1 MQAVGE
7 EKTIS
12 SDEVPS
18 IQLGCD
24 RTEYWQSSNRHM
36 PFPLSVPVFP
46 FIRQEV
52 KERFLGLPRPS
63 IPHRG
68 HQWTTWQLGSAASE
82 RWTGSGGGKVR
93 ASTKT
98 RGEGRG
104 WGMGTQ
110 CVFAVVT
117 PLSAAASAWV
127 LCTFAVSRS
136 RLLAA
141 SVFRKRSPVRIPMA
155 AICSCIWKCTKN
167 VYSTQDSLCSSI
179 PLHFKGQNLTELET
193 KQM

>member
-1 MQAVGE
+1 MPSFLSASLALGHRVENNPKNNQVLTMQAVGE

-68 HQWTTWQLGSAASE
+68 HQWTT
-82 RWTGSGGGKVR
+82 
-93 ASTKT
+93 
-98 RGEGRG
+98 
-104 WGMGTQ
+104 
-110 CVFAVVT
+110 
-117 PLSAAASAWV
+117 
-127 LCTFAVSRS
+127 
-136 RLLAA
+136 
-141 SVFRKRSPVRIPMA
+141 
-155 AICSCIWKCTKN
+155 
-167 VYSTQDSLCSSI
+167 
-179 PLHFKGQNLTELET
+179 
-193 KQM
+193 